1 MYPGHRWHAVM
12 HAIVAS
18 ARANGLRCMD
28 GPYAAHKDPAGL
40 ERSCQIARAMGFD
53 GKQCIHPKQAALA
66 NGVFS
71 PTGEEVAHAKQIVDA
86 YEQAVGRNRGVASL
100 NGKMIDAASVRMAKG
115 VLERHGLINGK
126 NR

>member
-1 MYPGHRWHAVM
+1 
-12 HAIVAS
+12 
-18 ARANGLRCMD
+18 
-28 GPYAAHKDPAGL
+28 
-40 ERSCQIARAMGFD
+40 MGFD